1 MQLDMNLLT
10 ALDALLEEGS
20 VGRAAERLH
29 LSAPAMSRTLGRIRV
44 VTGDPILVRTGR
56 TMTPTP
62 YALRVRERVHALVT
76 EAHTVLDPEREL
88 DLRSLSRT
96 FTLQCHDAVTTAIGP
111 LLLAAIGAQAPGV
124 AVRMLPEG
132 TVDTLD
138 LKHGHLD
145 LEIGATRHEIPEI
158 RSETIAEDRL
168 IVAMRAAHPF
178 ASKRITV
185 RRFAAMD
192 QIIVS
197 RRGRLHD
204 PIDELLQR
212 HGLRRRV
219 IGAAPTSTAAL
230 YFVARSD
237 LIAVVSEHMC
247 RPTLDALHLH
257 TAPIP
262 FNLPTLP
269 LIASWHERY
278 NNDPG
283 HRWLRELVTNIV
295 NEHAPAS
302 QPVRS
307 QRPLLPAG

>member
-1 MQLDMNLLT
+1 MQLDLNLLT

-20 VGRAAERLH
+20 VGSAAERLH
-29 LSAPAMSRTLGRIRV
+29 LSAPAMSRTLGRIRI

-76 EAHTVLDPEREL
+76 QAQAVLAPEHEL
-88 DLRSLSRT
+88 DLGSLSHT

-111 LLLAAIGAQAPGV
+111 LLLATIGAQAPGV
-124 AVRMLPEG
+124 ALRLLPEG
-132 TVDTLD
+132 AVDTLD

-145 LEIGATRHEIPEI
+145 LEIGAASHEIPEI

-168 IVAMRAAHPF
+168 IAAMRADHPLL
-178 ASKRITV
+178 SKRITL
-185 RRFAAMD
+185 RRFAASEH
-192 QIIVS
+192 ILVS

-204 PIDELLQR
+204 PIDDLLERQ
-212 HGLRRRV
+212 GLRRRV

-247 RPTLDALHLH
+247 RPTIETLKLR
-257 TAPIP
+257 TASIP
-262 FNLPTLP
+262 LKLPTLP
-269 LIASWHERY
+269 VIASWHERY
-278 NNDPG
+278 DNDPA
-283 HRWLRELVTNIV
+283 HRWLRELVGRAV
-295 NEHAPAS
+295 KEHVPI
-302 QPVRS
+302 
-307 QRPLLPAG
+307 